1 MNQLQE
7 GVGDGES
14 KEVSVEGG
22 SGGWERKKVQ
32 TRGRQ
37 SVSRLYCYSI
47 EGSKTVISCNDLQVF
62 LNFCS
67 TLSQLQLLTSLHCSC
82 EPHCNL
88 HELQCS
94 VSFSVLS
101 KIHSWL
107 TSREIMG
114 GSSIILQAML
124 ALFSLRGNDS
134 ELSERTG
141 GEMSGGSHLCV
152 LIG

>member
-1 MNQLQE
+1 M
-7 GVGDGES
+7 GES
-14 KEVSVEGG
+14 KEVSVEVVVVVGG
-22 SGGWERKKVQ
+22 GGGKRKKVQ
-32 TRGRQ
+32 TGGRQ
-37 SVSRLYCYSI
+37 SVSGLYCYSI
-47 EGSKTVISCNDLQVF
+47 EGSKTVILCNDLQFF

-67 TLSQLQLLTSLHCSC
+67 TLSQLQLLLVLISLHGSC
-82 EPHCNL
+82 EPHWNL

-101 KIHSWL
+101 NIHSWL
-107 TSREIMG
+107 TSTEIMG
-114 GSSIILQAML
+114 GSSIISQAML
-124 ALFSLRGNDS
+124 VLYSLRGNDS